1 MREMEKDGMEKV
13 IVYLI
18 LFKVSHLHHAR
29 RYGWSAIYSG
39 AFVFYA
45 FSNFAFCKR
54 KQSLL
59 SEFVS
64 R

>member
-1 MREMEKDGMEKV
+1 M
-13 IVYLI
+13 
-18 LFKVSHLHHAR
+18 LFKVPHLYHFR

-45 FSNFAFCKR
+45 FFNFEFCKR